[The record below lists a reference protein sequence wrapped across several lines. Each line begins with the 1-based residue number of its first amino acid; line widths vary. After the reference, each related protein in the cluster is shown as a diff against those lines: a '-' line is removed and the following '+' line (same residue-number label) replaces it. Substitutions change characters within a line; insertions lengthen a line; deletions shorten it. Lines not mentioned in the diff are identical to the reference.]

1 MPGTPIEDEP
11 DVTADAMAGDSTP
24 IDALTVPQDLATV
37 FLAMIGL
44 LIVHGI
50 GEQRRGETTAKL
62 IAGLKAAYG
71 DAVDVSLDRD
81 QYPNAVTVDGQT
93 VRLYEVHWA
102 DFLSA
107 TASKG
112 TFSWNTI
119 NTVVWHPL
127 WCHRLGLLPP
137 TEYSAT
143 LVWWRLVTLVP
154 LAPVSYLMY
163 VGARFF
169 AQILDR
175 PRLHAFEERMRKERL
190 PARERALAYA
200 SFTSDSPTL
209 VDEML
214 DSVVADVP
222 NYMGS
227 IVEGKGCAFQILQCF
242 HAQLAYARKDGCDTI
257 HVLAHSLGTVIAF
270 HALSGLG
277 QPADEP
283 APAPAR
289 LFTIGSPLEKVRF
302 FWPWTLRAGQ
312 PSANPDFQWVNF
324 HNRADRVSGD
334 LRRFAAFS
342 RLRNVRLTG
351 GGGLLR
357 SHVVYERSPEFLS
370 VLTEALF
377 GAPAA
382 PRVGWV
388 VRLKD
393 RLLTWGENLL
403 APFGLIVT
411 IAFGLAFVV
420 LLVIGPAYLVS
431 LPFRWALGETWGVR
445 IENGLALFTLF
456 GMTTAMILR
465 VRGWRADARTLCE
478 RACEHR

>member
-1 MPGTPIEDEP
+1 
-11 DVTADAMAGDSTP
+11 
-24 IDALTVPQDLATV
+24 
-37 FLAMIGL
+37 MIGL

-62 IAGLKAAYG
+62 VAGLKATYG
-71 DAVDVSLDRD
+71 NAVAVGLDGD
-81 QYPNAVTVDGQT
+81 GYPNAVTTNGQT

-102 DFLSA
+102 DFLSR
-107 TASKG
+107 TVNKG

-119 NTVVWHPL
+119 NTLVWHPL

-137 TEYSAT
+137 VEYSAA
-143 LVWWRLVTLVP
+143 LIWWRVVTLVP
-154 LAPVSYLMY
+154 LAPVTYLAY

-175 PRLHAFEERMRKERL
+175 PRLEAFEERMRKKNL

-200 SFTSDSPTL
+200 SFTTDTPTL
-209 VDEML
+209 IDEKL
-214 DSVVADVP
+214 DSIVADVP

-242 HAQLAYARKDGCDTI
+242 HTQLACARNDGCDTI

-277 QPADEP
+277 QPAHE
-283 APAPAR
+283 AVPAPAR
-289 LFTIGSPLEKVRF
+289 LFTIGSPLEKIRF
-302 FWPWTLRAGQ
+302 FWPWTLRAAQ
-312 PSANPDFQWVNF
+312 PSAHPDFQWVNF
-324 HNRADRVSGD
+324 HNRADRVSGT
-334 LRRFAAFS
+334 LKRFARFS
-342 RLRNVRLTG
+342 SLRNVRLKG

-370 VLTEALF
+370 VLTDALF

-382 PRVGWV
+382 PRVGWAT
-388 VRLKD
+388 RLKD

-403 APFGLIVT
+403 APFALMSSIV
-411 IAFGLAFVV
+411 FGLAFVV
-420 LLVIGPAYLVS
+420 LVVIGPAYLVS
-431 LPFRWALGETWGVR
+431 LPFRWTLGETLGVR
-445 IENGLALFTLF
+445 IENGFALFTLF
-456 GMTTAMILR
+456 GMATAMILR
-465 VRGWRADARTLCE
+465 MRGWRADARRLCE
-478 RACEHR
+478 GACKRPASGSARGSAA

>member
-1 MPGTPIEDEP
+1 
-11 DVTADAMAGDSTP
+11 MAGDSTP
-24 IDALTVPQDLATV
+24 IELTVPQDFATV
-37 FLAMIGL
+37 FLAMTGL
-44 LIVHGI
+44 LIVHGM

-62 IAGLKAAYG
+62 IAGLRAAYG
-71 DAVDVSLDRD
+71 DSVSVSLDGD
-81 QYPNAVTVDGQT
+81 QYPNAVTANGRT

-112 TFSWNTI
+112 TFSWDTI
-119 NTVVWHPL
+119 NTLVWHPL
-127 WCHRLGLLPP
+127 WCHRFGLLPP
-137 TEYSAT
+137 TEYSAA
-143 LVWWRLVTLVP
+143 LVWWRVITLVP
-154 LAPVSYLMY
+154 LAPVTYLSY

-175 PRLHAFEERMRKERL
+175 SRREAFEARMRKENL

-200 SFTSDSPTL
+200 SFTSDTPTM

-222 NYMGS
+222 NYMRS
-227 IVEGKGCAFQILQCF
+227 IVEGNGCAFQILQCF
-242 HAQLAYARKDGCDTI
+242 HTQLACARNDGCDTI

-270 HALSGLG
+270 HALSGVG
-277 QPADEP
+277 QPAHEP

-289 LFTIGSPLEKVRF
+289 LFTIGSPLEKIRF

-312 PSANPDFQWVNF
+312 PSAHPDFQWVNF
-324 HNRADRVSGD
+324 HNRADRVSGS
-334 LRRFAAFS
+334 LERFAAFT
-342 RLRNVRLTG
+342 RLRSVRLKG

-357 SHVVYERSPEFLS
+357 SHIVYERSPEFLT
-370 VLTEALF
+370 VMTEALF

-382 PRVGWV
+382 PRLHWT
-388 VRLKD
+388 VRLTD

-403 APFGLIVT
+403 APFALVSSIV
-411 IAFGLAFVV
+411 FGLAFVV
-420 LLVIGPAYLVS
+420 LVVIGPAYLVS
-431 LPFRWALGETWGVR
+431 LPFRWTLGETAGVR
-445 IENGLALFTLF
+445 IENGFALFTIV

-465 VRGWRADARTLCE
+465 VRGWREDARALCE
-478 RACEHR
+478 RACGRAVTEPRAHRTAG